1 MSMKKR
7 SFTSLIA
14 AVIAVAALLAGC
26 GAANSGTRGN
36 ESAAPSG
43 EAAKQPT
50 YTFRLA
56 ESHPA
61 DYPTTLGDKKFAELV
76 HEKTNGRIKIEVFP
90 SAQLGEEKAVIEQ
103 VQLGAIEFTRVSTG
117 PLAEFNKAFGV
128 FSLPYIFESEEH
140 EWNFLN
146 GPEAKQMLEG
156 LSDSKFV
163 GLAYYDSGARSFYT
177 RKPVNNIEDL
187 KGMKIRVIQNKV
199 NIDLM
204 EALGASATPMPYGD
218 VFNSLQT
225 GVIDGAEN
233 NWPSYYTS
241 KHFEQA
247 KYYILDAHQRVP
259 EVLMASKVTWDKLSD
274 EDKQAIQEAATES
287 IAYQRE
293 EWKKFEKESEDKV
306 RAAGVTVTEVTDLK
320 PWQEA
325 VKPMIEQY
333 RSEFQDVLEAIETA
347 KTK

>member
-1 MSMKKR
+1 MTKIR
-7 SFTSLIA
+7 PLAGIL
-14 AVIAVAALLAGC
+14 AALFAAMTLLSGC
-26 GAANSGTRGN
+26 GAGSGNAGANNPDS
-36 ESAAPSG
+36 SADGAK
-43 EAAKQPT
+43 KQPT
-50 YTFRLA
+50 YMFRLA

-76 HEKTNGRIKIEVFP
+76 NQKTDGRIKIEVFP

-146 GPEAKQMLEG
+146 GPEAQQMLDG
-156 LSDSKFV
+156 LSSSKFV

-177 RKPVNNIEDL
+177 RKPVKSIGDL

-241 KHFEQA
+241 KHYEQA
-247 KYYILDAHQRVP
+247 KNFIVDGHQRVP
-259 EVLMASKVTWDKLSD
+259 EVLMVSKVTWDKLSD
-274 EDKQAIQEAATES
+274 QDKQAIREAATES

-293 EWKKFEKESEDKV
+293 EWKKFEKEAEDKV

-320 PWQEA
+320 PWQDA

-333 RSEFQDVLEAIETA
+333 RSEYREVLEAIDKA
-347 KTK
+347 KAE

>member
-1 MSMKKR
+1 MKIR
-7 SFTSLIA
+7 PIAGILTSILAA
-14 AVIAVAALLAGC
+14 AVLLTGCDASGGNAGEG
-26 GAANSGTRGN
+26 GAASSTDG
-36 ESAAPSG
+36 AQ
-43 EAAKQPT
+43 KQPA

-61 DYPTTLGDKKFAELV
+61 NYPTTLGDKKFAELV
-76 HEKTNGRIKIEVFP
+76 EQKTDGRIKIEVFP

-128 FSLPYIFESEEH
+128 FSLPYIFDSEEH

-146 GPEAKQMLEG
+146 GPEAGQMLEG
-156 LSDSKFV
+156 LSSSKLI

-177 RKPVNNIEDL
+177 RKPVTSIEDL

-247 KYYILDAHQRVP
+247 KHFIVDAHQRVP
-259 EVLMASKVTWDKLSD
+259 EVLMVSKVTWDKLSD
-274 EDKQAIQEAATES
+274 NDKQAIREAATES

-293 EWKKFEKESEDKV
+293 QWKKFEQESEDKV

-320 PWQEA
+320 PWQDA
-325 VKPMIEQY
+325 VKPMIEKY
-333 RSEFQDVLEAIETA
+333 RPEYKEVLEAIESA
-347 KTK
+347 KNK

>member
-1 MSMKKR
+1 MKIKA
-7 SFTSLIA
+7 FTSMIA
-14 AVIAVAALLAGC
+14 TVLVTGTILAGC
-26 GAANSGTRGN
+26 GAADKNAGVS
-36 ESAAPSG
+36 EASPAPEG
-43 EAAKQPT
+43 EQKQPT

-76 HEKTNGRIKIEVFP
+76 NQKTNGRIKIEVFP
-90 SAQLGEEKAVIEQ
+90 SSQLGEEKAVIEQ

-128 FSLPYIFESEEH
+128 FSLPYIFENEEH

-146 GPEAKQMLEG
+146 GPDAQKLLEG
-156 LSDSKFV
+156 LSDSKFM
-163 GLAYYDSGARSFYT
+163 GLSYYDSGARSFYT
-177 RKPVNNIEDL
+177 RKPVTSIEDL

-204 EALGASATPMPYGD
+204 QALGASATPMPYGD
-218 VFNSLQT
+218 VFNALQT

-233 NWPSYYTS
+233 NWPSFYTS
-241 KHFEQA
+241 KHYEQA
-247 KYYILDAHQRVP
+247 KNFIMDAHQRVP

-274 EDKQAIQEAATES
+274 ADKQAIKEAAMES
-287 IAYQRE
+287 VAYQRE
-293 EWKKFEKESEDKV
+293 QWKKFEKEAEDKV
-306 RAAGVTVTEVTDLK
+306 RAAGVTVTDISDLK

-325 VKPMIEQY
+325 VKPMIEKY
-333 RSEFQDVLEAIETA
+333 RSDYKEVLDAIEKA
-347 KTK
+347 KNM

>member
-1 MSMKKR
+1 MKIKA
-7 SFTSLIA
+7 FTSMIA
-14 AVIAVAALLAGC
+14 TVLVTATILAGC
-26 GAANSGTRGN
+26 GAADKNTGVS
-36 ESAAPSG
+36 EASPAPEG
-43 EAAKQPT
+43 EQKQPT

-76 HEKTNGRIKIEVFP
+76 NQKTNGRIKIEVFP
-90 SAQLGEEKAVIEQ
+90 SSQLGEEKAVIEQ

-128 FSLPYIFESEEH
+128 FSLPYIFENEEH

-146 GPEAKQMLEG
+146 GPDAQKLLEG
-156 LSDSKFV
+156 LSDSKFM
-163 GLAYYDSGARSFYT
+163 GLSYYDSGARSFYT
-177 RKPVNNIEDL
+177 RKPVTSIEDL

-204 EALGASATPMPYGD
+204 QALGASATPMPYGD
-218 VFNSLQT
+218 VFNALQT

-233 NWPSYYTS
+233 NWPSFYTS
-241 KHFEQA
+241 KHYEQA
-247 KYYILDAHQRVP
+247 KNLILDSHQRVP

-274 EDKQAIQEAATES
+274 ADKQAIKEAAMES
-287 IAYQRE
+287 VAYQRE
-293 EWKKFEKESEDKV
+293 QWKKFEKEAEDKV
-306 RAAGVTVTEVTDLK
+306 RAAGVTVTDISDLK

-325 VKPMIEQY
+325 VKPMIEKY
-333 RSEFQDVLEAIETA
+333 RSEYKEVLDAIEKA
-347 KTK
+347 KNM

>member
-1 MSMKKR
+1 M
-7 SFTSLIA
+7 IA
-14 AVIAVAALLAGC
+14 TVLVTGTILAGC
-26 GAANSGTRGN
+26 GAADKNAGVS
-36 ESAAPSG
+36 EASPAPEG
-43 EAAKQPT
+43 EQKQPT

-76 HEKTNGRIKIEVFP
+76 NQKTNGRIKIEVFP
-90 SAQLGEEKAVIEQ
+90 SSQLGEEKAVIEQ

-128 FSLPYIFESEEH
+128 FSLPYIFENEEH

-146 GPEAKQMLEG
+146 GPDAQKLLEG
-156 LSDSKFV
+156 LSDSKFM
-163 GLAYYDSGARSFYT
+163 GLSYYDSGARSFYT
-177 RKPVNNIEDL
+177 RKPVTSIEDL

-204 EALGASATPMPYGD
+204 QALGASATPMPYGD
-218 VFNSLQT
+218 VFNALQT

-233 NWPSYYTS
+233 NWPSFYTS
-241 KHFEQA
+241 KHYEQA
-247 KYYILDAHQRVP
+247 KNFIMDAHQRVP

-274 EDKQAIQEAATES
+274 ADKQAIKEAAMES
-287 IAYQRE
+287 VAYQRE
-293 EWKKFEKESEDKV
+293 QWKKFEKEAEDKV
-306 RAAGVTVTEVTDLK
+306 RAAGVTVTDISDLK

-325 VKPMIEQY
+325 VKPMIEKY
-333 RSEFQDVLEAIETA
+333 RSEYKEVLDAIEKA
-347 KTK
+347 KNM

>member
-1 MSMKKR
+1 MMSKKR
-7 SFTSLIA
+7 LTGVLA
-14 AVIAVAALLAGC
+14 AVLITSAMLAGC
-26 GAANSGTRGN
+26 SSDNSDTNANTEASGA
-36 ESAAPSG
+36 G
-43 EAAKQPT
+43 EEQKPT

-76 HEKTNGRIKIEVFP
+76 SQKTDGRIKIEVFP

-117 PLAEFNKAFGV
+117 PLAEFNQAFGV
-128 FSLPYIFESEEH
+128 FSLPYIFDNEEH

-146 GPEAKQMLEG
+146 GPEAQKMLED
-156 LSDSKFV
+156 LSDSKFM

-177 RKPVNNIEDL
+177 RKPVTSMDDL

-204 EALGASATPMPYGD
+204 SALGASATPMPYGD
-218 VFNSLQT
+218 VFNALQT

-233 NWPSYYTS
+233 NWPSYFTS
-241 KHFEQA
+241 KHYEQA
-247 KYYILDAHQRVP
+247 KHIIVDGHQRVP
-259 EVLMASKVTWDKLSD
+259 EVLMVSQVTWDKLSD
-274 EDKQAIQEAATES
+274 ADKQAIKEAAVES
-287 IAYQRE
+287 IPYQRE
-293 EWKKFEKESEDKV
+293 QWKKFEKDAEDQV
-306 RAAGVTVTEVTDLK
+306 RAAGVTVTEVGDLA

-325 VKPMIEQY
+325 VKPMIEKY
-333 RSEFQDVLEAIETA
+333 RADYKDVLAAIENA

>member
-1 MSMKKR
+1 MKIKA
-7 SFTSLIA
+7 FTSMIA
-14 AVIAVAALLAGC
+14 TVLVTGTILAGC
-26 GAANSGTRGN
+26 GAADKNAGVS
-36 ESAAPSG
+36 EASPAPEG
-43 EAAKQPT
+43 EQKQPT

-76 HEKTNGRIKIEVFP
+76 NQKTNGRIKIEVFP
-90 SAQLGEEKAVIEQ
+90 SSQLGEEKAVIEQ

-128 FSLPYIFESEEH
+128 FSLPYIFENEEH

-146 GPEAKQMLEG
+146 GPDAQKLLEG
-156 LSDSKFV
+156 LSDSKFM
-163 GLAYYDSGARSFYT
+163 GLSYYDSGARSFYT
-177 RKPVNNIEDL
+177 RKPVMSIEDL

-204 EALGASATPMPYGD
+204 QALGASATPMPYGD
-218 VFNSLQT
+218 VFNALQT

-233 NWPSYYTS
+233 NWPSFYTS
-241 KHFEQA
+241 KHYEQA
-247 KYYILDAHQRVP
+247 KNFIVDAHQRVP

-274 EDKQAIQEAATES
+274 ADKQAIKEAAMES
-287 IAYQRE
+287 VAYQRE
-293 EWKKFEKESEDKV
+293 QWKKFEKEAEDTV
-306 RAAGVTVTEVTDLK
+306 RAAGVTVTDISDLK

-325 VKPMIEQY
+325 VKPMIEKY
-333 RSEFQDVLEAIETA
+333 RSEYKEVLDAIEKA
-347 KTK
+347 KNM

>member
-1 MSMKKR
+1 MKIKA
-7 SFTSLIA
+7 FTSMIA
-14 AVIAVAALLAGC
+14 TVLVTGTILAGC
-26 GAANSGTRGN
+26 GAADKNTGVGVASP
-36 ESAAPSG
+36 APDG
-43 EAAKQPT
+43 EQKQPT

-76 HEKTNGRIKIEVFP
+76 NQKTNGRIKIEVFP

-146 GPEAKQMLEG
+146 GPDAQKLLEG
-156 LSDSKFV
+156 LSDSKFM
-163 GLAYYDSGARSFYT
+163 GLSYYDSGARSFYT
-177 RKPVNNIEDL
+177 RKPVTSIEDL

-204 EALGASATPMPYGD
+204 QALGASATPMPYGD
-218 VFNSLQT
+218 VFNALQT

-233 NWPSYYTS
+233 NWPSFYTS
-241 KHFEQA
+241 KHYEQA
-247 KYYILDAHQRVP
+247 KNLIVDAHQRVP

-274 EDKQAIQEAATES
+274 ADKQAIKEAAMES
-287 IAYQRE
+287 VAYQRE
-293 EWKKFEKESEDKV
+293 QWKKFEKEAEDKV
-306 RAAGVTVTEVTDLK
+306 RAAGVTVTDISDLK

-325 VKPMIEQY
+325 VKPMIEKY
-333 RSEFQDVLEAIETA
+333 RSEYKEVLDAIENA
-347 KTK
+347 KNM

>member
-1 MSMKKR
+1 MKMKT
-7 SFTSLIA
+7 FTGMIA
-14 AVIAVAALLAGC
+14 SVLVTGALLAGC
-26 GAANSGTRGN
+26 GAADNTTNGN
-36 ESAAPSG
+36 ETSSTAGG
-43 EAAKQPT
+43 ENKQPT

-61 DYPTTLGDKKFAELV
+61 DYPTTLGDKRFAELV
-76 HEKTNGRIKIEVFP
+76 NQKTNGRIKIEVFP
-90 SAQLGEEKAVIEQ
+90 SSQLGEEKAVIEQ

-146 GPEAKQMLEG
+146 GPDAQKLLDG
-156 LSDSKFV
+156 LSSSKFM

-177 RKPVNNIEDL
+177 REPVKSIEDL

-204 EALGASATPMPYGD
+204 NALGASATPMPYGD
-218 VFNSLQT
+218 VFNALQT

-241 KHFEQA
+241 KHYEQA
-247 KYYILDAHQRVP
+247 KNIIVDAHQRVP
-259 EVLMASKVTWDKLSD
+259 EVLMVSQVTWDKLSD
-274 EDKQAIQEAATES
+274 EDKKAIKEAAAES
-287 IAYQRE
+287 VAYQRE
-293 EWKKFEKESEDKV
+293 QWKKFEKEAEDTV
-306 RAAGVTVTEVTDLK
+306 RAAGVTVTDVSDLM

-325 VKPMIEQY
+325 VKPMIEKY
-333 RSEFQDVLEAIETA
+333 RPDYKEVLDAIENA
-347 KTK
+347 KNK